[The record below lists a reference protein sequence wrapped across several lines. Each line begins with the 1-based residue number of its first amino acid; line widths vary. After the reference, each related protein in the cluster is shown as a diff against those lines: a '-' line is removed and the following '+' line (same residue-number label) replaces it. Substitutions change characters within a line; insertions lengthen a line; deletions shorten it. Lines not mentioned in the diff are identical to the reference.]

1 MLSNARIMIGANPI
15 RWIKRLLLACALS
28 GGISAVS
35 TPVMAKQ
42 ANIETVVVTRL
53 SFVKVD
59 DLDMGYIIPSN
70 RNGDVTLN
78 PDGTR
83 TATNGIT
90 LVGAQHQTA
99 KFAGYGRL
107 GQLVS
112 VSIGANQIFLTGPGP
127 RMRLRNFTMGSTPTV
142 QLATNPRLF
151 RIASTTGAF
160 QFPVG
165 AELRVGANQPV
176 GVYTG
181 TWSITLNYQ

>member
-1 MLSNARIMIGANPI
+1 MNGANPI
-15 RWIKRLLLACALS
+15 RWLKRLLLACALTN
-28 GGISAVS
+28 GISAFS
-35 TPVMAKQ
+35 APVYSKQ
-42 ANIETVVVTRL
+42 GTAETVVVTRL

-70 RNGDVTLN
+70 RNGDVILN

-90 LVGAQHQTA
+90 LVGAKHQTA
-99 KFAGYGRL
+99 KFAGYGRT
-107 GQLVS
+107 GQIVS
-112 VSIGANQIFLTGPGP
+112 VSLGANQIFLTGPGP
-127 RMRLRNFTMGSTPTV
+127 RMRLRNFIMGSTPTV

-181 TWSITLNYQ
+181 NWTITLNYQ

>member
-1 MLSNARIMIGANPI
+1 MNGANFI
-15 RWIKRLLLACALS
+15 RWNTRSILACALAS
-28 GGISAVS
+28 SIVPFNA
-35 TPVMAKQ
+35 PALAKQ
-42 ANIETVVVTRL
+42 ARAETVVVTRL
-53 SFVKVD
+53 SFVKID

-70 RNGDVTLN
+70 RNGDVILAPN
-78 PDGTR
+78 GTR
-83 TATNGIT
+83 TANNGIT
-90 LVGAQHQTA
+90 LVGARHQTA
-99 KFAGYGRL
+99 KFAGYGRV

-112 VSIGANQIFLTGPGP
+112 VSLGANQIFLTGPGP

-151 RIASTTGAF
+151 TIASTTGAF

-181 TWSITLNYQ
+181 NWTITLNYQ

>member
-1 MLSNARIMIGANPI
+1 MNGAKQN
-15 RWIKRLLLACALS
+15 RWKERLWLACALMA
-28 GGISAVS
+28 GISAFS
-35 TPVMAKQ
+35 SPIQAKQ
-42 ANIETVVVTRL
+42 ANTETVVVTRL

-90 LVGAQHQTA
+90 LVGARHQTA
-99 KFAGYGRL
+99 KFAGFGRT
-107 GQLVS
+107 GQQVS
-112 VSIGANQIFLTGPGP
+112 VSLGANQIFLTGPGP

-142 QLATNPRLF
+142 QLATNPRQF
-151 RIASTTGAF
+151 TIASSTGAF

-181 TWSITLNYQ
+181 NWTITLNYQ